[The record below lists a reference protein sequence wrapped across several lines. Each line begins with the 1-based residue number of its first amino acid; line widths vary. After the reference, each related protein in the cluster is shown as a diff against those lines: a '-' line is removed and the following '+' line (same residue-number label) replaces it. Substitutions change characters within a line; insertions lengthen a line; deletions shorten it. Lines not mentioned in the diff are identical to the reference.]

1 MFYLHYFLINVS
13 QCRNLRILLINFEK
27 VYIEIAPSLPEAS
40 FKRVAAGS
48 FELDISL
55 LELLTGQR

>member
-1 MFYLHYFLINVS
+1 MRGNLIKSIKIV
-13 QCRNLRILLINFEK
+13 
-27 VYIEIAPSLPEAS
+27 PSLPEAS

-55 LELLTGQR
+55 LELLTGQGWDF

>member
-1 MFYLHYFLINVS
+1 MSKFKES
-13 QCRNLRILLINFEK
+13 CNFEK
-27 VYIEIAPSLPEAS
+27 VFIEIAQSLPEAS

-55 LELLTGQR
+55 LELLTGQGWDF